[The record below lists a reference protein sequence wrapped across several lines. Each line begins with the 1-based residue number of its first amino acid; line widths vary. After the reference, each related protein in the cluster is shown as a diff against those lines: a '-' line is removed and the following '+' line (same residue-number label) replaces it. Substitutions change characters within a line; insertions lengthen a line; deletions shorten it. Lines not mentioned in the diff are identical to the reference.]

1 MPELNDVAVHKF
13 WGEYPDP
20 MIYRVIA
27 FMEGVEGFLDR
38 DSPDFEATLA
48 KLGQALDQV
57 SSVNFNEFAEQ
68 DLQIA
73 IITQLKTGTA
83 LRLLHSLDVAHPGA
97 ASKLLMYAEENSFSP
112 EDNNSLFLRRNIVFE
127 RLRLMARIF
136 SPERFALVRKALE
149 GGSHE

>member
-1 MPELNDVAVHKF
+1 MPDLSNAAIQRF
-13 WGEYPDP
+13 WGEYSDP
-20 MIYRVIA
+20 MIHRVIS

-38 DSPDFEATLA
+38 DAPEFEAVLK
-48 KLGQALDQV
+48 KLGAELDDINA
-57 SSVNFNEFAEQ
+57 VNFNEFAEQ

-83 LRLLHSLDVAHPGA
+83 LRLLHVLDVAHPGC

-112 EDNNSLFLRRNIVFE
+112 EDSNSLFLRRNIVFE

-136 SPERFALVRKALE
+136 APQRFSLVQKALE
-149 GGSHE
+149 GG

>member
-1 MPELNDVAVHKF
+1 MPDLSTAAIQQF
-13 WGEYPDP
+13 WSDYPDP

-27 FMEGVEGFLDR
+27 FMEGVEPFLDR
-38 DSPDFEATLA
+38 DSPEFTQAIKT
-48 KLGQALDQV
+48 LGQTLDDLNA
-57 SSVNFNEFAEQ
+57 VNFGEFAEQ

-73 IITQLKTGTA
+73 ITTQLKTGVA
-83 LRLLHSLDVAHPGA
+83 LRFLHAMDSIHPGC

-136 SPERFALVRKALE
+136 SPARFALVKSALE
-149 GGSHE
+149 GNHHA

>member
-1 MPELNDVAVHKF
+1 MPDLSNPAIQRF
-13 WGEYPDP
+13 WSDYPDP

-27 FMEGVEGFLDR
+27 FMEGVESFLDR
-38 DSPDFEATLA
+38 QSPDFEQLLRQ
-48 KLGQALDQV
+48 LGEELENV
-57 SSVNFNEFAEQ
+57 SAVNFNEFGEQ

-83 LRLLHSLDVAHPGA
+83 LRLLHAMDVAHPGC

-136 SPERFALVRKALE
+136 SPERFALVKKALE
-149 GGSHE
+149 GGSHA